1 MARPKE
7 LIHEQLV
14 AQAREELR
22 KRPGQKLGVR
32 LQAIVSCLDHSITE
46 VSSVLGVTR
55 QTVTR
60 WITRF
65 QQAGVVGLADHA
77 KGHAPAKLNAAQ
89 QTEIAQW
96 LSEGRN
102 RRGQPVH
109 WTLALLAGEIKAAWG
124 VRITAMPLWRHLR
137 RMGFRLKVPRPVH
150 AAADP
155 AKQAAFKK
163 NGGVGRGG
171 F

>member
-7 LIHEQLV
+7 LIDVELV
-14 AQAREELR
+14 QRAREELR
-22 KRPGQKLGVR
+22 KRPDQKLGLR
-32 LQAIVSCLDHSITE
+32 LQAIISCLDHSITE
-46 VSSVLGVTR
+46 VSSVMGVTR

-60 WITRF
+60 WIKNFRR
-65 QQAGVVGLADHA
+65 AGAAGLADRP
-77 KGHAPAKLNAAQ
+77 KGHAPSKLNTSHQA
-89 QTEIAQW
+89 EIARW

-102 RRGQPVH
+102 CRGQAIH
-109 WTLALLAGEIKAAWG
+109 WTLALLAGEIEAVWG
-124 VRITAMPLWRHLR
+124 IRITTMPLWRHLR

-150 AAADP
+150 ASADP
-155 AKQAAFKK
+155 EKQAAFKK